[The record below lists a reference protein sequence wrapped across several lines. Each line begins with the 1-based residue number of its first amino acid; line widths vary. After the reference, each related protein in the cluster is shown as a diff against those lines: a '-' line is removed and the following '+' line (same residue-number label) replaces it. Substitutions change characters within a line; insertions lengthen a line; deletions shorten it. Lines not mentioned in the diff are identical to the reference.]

1 MRLQKGARFL
11 MPLVFLDAWCLAS
24 FFSLNSSALI
34 LPGSSSF
41 FFLFSLLPSLFS
53 CLFLLLSFLFLFL
66 FLVLFRFNLS
76 LTRVCL
82 VLAHLFV
89 RLNALSFTLVVS
101 YLKLVCIL
109 FPCQT

>member
-1 MRLQKGARFL
+1 MRLQKGARSL

-34 LPGSSSF
+34 LPGSSSL
-41 FFLFSLLPSLFS
+41 FFLSSLLPSFFS

-76 LTRVCL
+76 LTL
-82 VLAHLFV
+82 VAHLFV
-89 RLNALSFTLVVS
+89 RLNVLSFTLLVS
-101 YLKLVCIL
+101 YLKLVCVF
-109 FPCQT
+109 FPYQT